1 MAFNP
6 DPNKQATE
14 VLFSKK
20 ISKIFH
26 PNLEFNGVAIPRLAS
41 QKHLGMI
48 LDAKLSFN
56 EHVSVKLSIAKKSV
70 GILRKLFYL
79 IPRKSLITINKS
91 FIRPHLEYC
100 DIIYNRPS
108 TNSFTNNIDSI
119 QYNATCAIIGA
130 IIGTSKDRIYEEL
143 GLEHLSARRRSR
155 RLTTFYKI
163 LRSKEPNY
171 LFSLIPGIN

>member
-79 IPRKSLITINKS
+79 IPRKSLITIYKS
-91 FIRPHLEYC
+91 FIRPHLDYC
-100 DIIYNRPS
+100 DIIYDRAN
-108 TNSFTNNIDSI
+108 TNSFTKNIQSI
-119 QYNATCAIIGA
+119 Q
-130 IIGTSKDRIYEEL
+130 
-143 GLEHLSARRRSR
+143 
-155 RLTTFYKI
+155 I
-163 LRSKEPNY
+163 LDKVYSVQC
-171 LFSLIPGIN
+171 SLCCY